1 MQGIEPSKMQRLI
14 VALQNVD
21 ALGGASGNKT
31 DLLSMLNQML
41 PPDDIVLIS
50 RFFTFPGQE
59 VVMTD
64 ANCIKLKLFM
74 AIGMMNRMFN
84 ARFKFILRG
93 GFAVR
98 MNILKTLQTV
108 DSFTA
113 TKDMNDLIA
122 TVSNADLDCLVMPV
136 HGNELSA
143 EDQTEIIRLL
153 QMSIEK
159 TAESFS
165 VQHIES
171 SKDQLSKMA
180 EFRKKEL
187 EDTQKKIQQ
196 HMSWISVIS
205 DEDENGQARKND
217 LMTKLQKLQ
226 ERMKVSAVAK
236 PDEFGLTIRPAT
248 NSALTTKINWKTSGS
263 QTELMDV
270 TVMPVHDASS
280 LYADI
285 SRMKQIKSN
294 YAVWYYPGQDILFIE
309 YLDVMH
315 EVTQQLSLDPAMP
328 PADKESQLKMQT
340 KLFDKFKSRAKIC
353 YGLLNDEERV
363 NLIHSLPQNLMDELR
378 HIMRAG
384 GAKKRNGRKTCTRRT
399 KNRTR
404 RTKKCNGRK
413 TRNGLKKCK

>member
-1 MQGIEPSKMQRLI
+1 MQGIEPGKMQRLI
-14 VALQNVD
+14 VALQKLD
-21 ALGGASGNKT
+21 ALGGVSGNKM
-31 DLLSMLNQML
+31 DVLSMLHKMLL
-41 PPDDIVLIS
+41 PPDDIELIS
-50 RFFTFPGQE
+50 RFFTFPGQD

-74 AIGMMNRMFN
+74 AIGMMNRIFN
-84 ARFKFILRG
+84 AHFKFILRG

-98 MNILKTLQTV
+98 MNILKKMQTV

-113 TKDMNDLIA
+113 TKDMDDLIA

-143 EDQTEIIRLL
+143 EDQSELIRLL
-153 QMSIEK
+153 QMSIEN
-159 TAESFS
+159 TAESFR
-165 VQHIES
+165 VQHMES
-171 SKDQLSKMA
+171 NKAHLSKMA

-196 HMSWISVIS
+196 HMSWISGIS
-205 DEDENGQARKND
+205 DEDEDGQARKND
-217 LMTKLQKLQ
+217 LMTKLQTLQ

-285 SRMKQIKSN
+285 SRMKQIRSN
-294 YAVWYYPGQDILFIE
+294 YAVWYYPGQYILFIE

-315 EVTQQLSLDPAMP
+315 EVTQQLSSDPEMP
-328 PADKESQLKMQT
+328 PADKELQLKMQS
-340 KLFDKFKSRAKIC
+340 KKMDKFKSRAKIC
-353 YGLLNDEERV
+353 YGLLNEEERV
-363 NLIHSLPQNLMDELR
+363 NLISSLPQNLMGELR
-378 HIMRAG
+378 RMMQAG
-384 GAKKRNGRKTCTRRT
+384 GAKK
-399 KNRTR
+399 RTR
-404 RTKKCNGRK
+404 RTKKCTRRNKKRNGRK
-413 TRNGLKKCK
+413 IRNSRKNHQ